1 MRIVGV
7 HQSSELYGSDRSF
20 LSAMEALVVQD
31 ERTIDA
37 LVILP
42 EEGPLAELME
52 AAGIPV
58 SYEPYGY
65 LRRDVLKQPISFL
78 VRTITTALRLRSR
91 FVRSDVVYVN
101 TLVCASALI
110 ACALLGS
117 RIRRFVHVREIPGA
131 QERWLF
137 KLLIRIARADV
148 IYNSRATMDAL
159 GMRGVVIYNG
169 VSEPVSD
176 IAESTESV
184 ELRLLM
190 IGRINAW
197 KGQDLLLRSLLA
209 CERAVSLR
217 IVGSPISSQLGLLD
231 DLHSLA
237 ARLPNNVTCEF
248 IDFCDDP
255 TDHFLWSSHVVVPS
269 IKPEPF
275 GRVAVEAL
283 SYGRPVIA
291 ARHGGLPEIVDEGVN
306 GALFD
311 PGSEPA
317 LLSVLVAASP
327 PGSAAYHALSSNAR
341 RKFSTC
347 FSLESYKAQIRS
359 SLCY

>member
-1 MRIVGV
+1 M
-7 HQSSELYGSDRSF
+7 
-20 LSAMEALVVQD
+20 SAMEAVAVRD
-31 ERTIDA
+31 DRVIDA

-42 EEGPLAELME
+42 EEGPLSELMK
-52 AAGIPV
+52 AAGIRV

-65 LRRDVLKQPISFL
+65 LRRHLLKQPISFL
-78 VRTITTALRLRSR
+78 ARTFTTALRLRGR

-101 TLVCASALI
+101 TVVCASALI
-110 ACALLGS
+110 ACALLRG
-117 RIRRFVHVREIPGA
+117 RIRRFVHVREIPGS

-148 IYNSRATMDAL
+148 IYNSKATMDAF
-159 GMRGVVIYNG
+159 GMRGVVVYNG
-169 VSEPVSD
+169 VSEPLLDV
-176 IAESTESV
+176 AESAQSS

-217 IVGSPISSQLGLLD
+217 IVGSPISSQLSLLD
-231 DLHSLA
+231 DLRSLA
-237 ARLPNNVTCEF
+237 VRLPKNVTCEF
-248 IDFCDDP
+248 IEFCDDP
-255 TDHFLWSSHVVVPS
+255 TAHFVWSSHVVVPS

-291 ARHGGLPEIVDEGVN
+291 ARHGGLPEIVDDGVN

-317 LLSVLVAASP
+317 LLSVLVAASL
-327 PGSAAYHALSSNAR
+327 PGSAAYHVLSSNAR
-341 RKFSTC
+341 RKFSDC
-347 FSLESYKAQIRS
+347 FSLESYQAQIRS
-359 SLCY
+359 SLCN